1 MIDRRT
7 KKEEGCEVEERLANI
22 SDTQI
27 LLNFQRAITSLYP
40 HLIPIL
46 AHCYDPWDGI
56 SEGMFY
62 QMVYLTFAGKY
73 GVPISSKEHH
83 KYGFSNHCFRKIHHI
98 ECLPKQK
105 VIPMICN
112 EEQVFLSCDDLS
124 GRILIFRE
132 FGDSK
137 YWLPGDIDSS
147 EASNV
152 KFDHTAV
159 EIVSLESGFR
169 FRDLSENSYF
179 IHNDHLDYAFVAE
192 TYDSKE
198 HEYYRE
204 VFEDTN

>member
-7 KKEEGCEVEERLANI
+7 KKEEECEIEKSLENI
-22 SDTQI
+22 SDTHI
-27 LLNFQRAITSLYP
+27 LLNFQRAVISLYP
-40 HLIPIL
+40 HLVPIL
-46 AHCYDPWDGI
+46 AHCYDPWDDL
-56 SEGMFY
+56 SEDLFY
-62 QMVYLTFAGKY
+62 QMVYGTFAWKY

-83 KYGFSNHCFRKIHHI
+83 KYAFSKHCYRKIHHI
-98 ECLPKQK
+98 ECIPKQK

-112 EEQVFLSCDDLS
+112 EEQVSLSSEDLS
-124 GRILIFRE
+124 GRVLVFRE

-137 YWLPGDIDSS
+137 YWLSGEIEPS

-179 IHNDHLDYAFVAE
+179 IHNDHLDYSFVAE
-192 TYDSKE
+192 TYDPGE
-198 HEYYRE
+198 HEFYRE
-204 VFEDTN
+204 VFEDAK

>member
-7 KKEEGCEVEERLANI
+7 KKEEGCEIEEGLENI

-27 LLNFQRAITSLYP
+27 LLNFQRAIISLYP
-40 HLIPIL
+40 HLVPIL
-46 AHCYDPWDGI
+46 AHCDDSWDDL
-56 SEGMFY
+56 SEGLFY
-62 QMVYLTFAGKY
+62 QMVYMTFAGKY

-83 KYGFSNHCFRKIHHI
+83 KYGFSNHCYRKIHHI
-98 ECLPKQK
+98 ECIPNQK

-112 EEQVFLSCDDLS
+112 EEQVSLS
-124 GRILIFRE
+124 GEDFSGRVLVFRE
-132 FGDSK
+132 FGDPN
-137 YWLPGDIDSS
+137 YWLSGEIAPS

-179 IHNDHLDYAFVAE
+179 IQNDHLNYAFVAE

-198 HEYYRE
+198 HEFYRE
-204 VFEDTN
+204 VFEDAK